1 MQKKFKSEIESS
13 HGAWC
18 FLPIPFSV
26 AETWGAKGR
35 LFVKGIING
44 VEFRG
49 TISPMGGRHLL
60 MFNKQ
65 LQAATRAG
73 AGDVVSVVMEP
84 DTEERTVEVP
94 KELTKGFRGNKDA
107 KGKWDKLAYSHRRQ
121 FALWIND
128 AKQEA
133 TRQRRADKAITM
145 LLAGKTV
152 N

>member
-94 KELTKGFRGNKDA
+94 KESTKAFHENKDA
-107 KGKWDKLAYSHRRQ
+107 KAKWDKLAYSRRRSSRCGSTTPS
-121 FALWIND
+121 
-128 AKQEA
+128 KK
-133 TRQRRADKAITM
+133 RRASAALIRPSPCCWPGDP
-145 LLAGKTV
+145 
-152 N
+152 